1 VTALVLTGLLALHL
15 VLILLPLAAGALI
28 AAALG
33 VRDLLVQVLAGV
45 TGFGVLA
52 MLTFWVY
59 LADPHAGQAF
69 ALVALLAS
77 LVGGVWAVR
86 RTAATHYRRLLPP
99 TAFLAAYTLLMTGLG
114 YLRGGLHAADL
125 TGRNRYLPNLSTD
138 SQLPQLFARQLQSS
152 TRPLPHFLAA
162 PWQASDRPPLQTGA
176 YLLQQAPL
184 GHGSFLDYQLAS
196 MVLQSFWVLGVW
208 AFLRAAR
215 LGNRLVALGLA
226 AVAFSGFTIVNTFYV
241 WPKLLPAGYLML
253 AATALLGRSFERYR
267 RSWVAG
273 GLIGLAIGCA
283 MLGHPG
289 SLFGA
294 LALALLAARRP
305 SWRLALPG
313 GAGLLVMY
321 LPWLLFGKYY
331 APPGNFLT
339 KWQLA
344 DVYNYKDQRS
354 VGQAVSDAYRA
365 AGWSGTVRNK
375 WLNLTEPFHD
385 SLRVFSHGWRLL
397 GQQPLTASGTGSQAG
412 YQVELSIY
420 TFYVPALGLFAW
432 GMLAL
437 VLRRYDRRRSALRLG
452 RLGLACLVVSWLAW
466 ALVLFGPA
474 KTTNQ
479 QSSYFLQLLGFC
491 LGVLGWWLLSPRLC
505 AVLVAAQAAFSLWL
519 YGYRPPLA
527 GSGPQVIGQHPQ
539 WPLAA
544 LSVLALALCGLSLA
558 WLARPE
564 PIGED
569 GYARLAGLSADR
581 AGDEQGPERPGGQR
595 EAVPDGPST
604 DHAVLAGGP
613 ATARGGPAGP
623 RDRGP
628 LAAHRRLDG
637 AHRDR

>member
-1 VTALVLTGLLALHL
+1 MTALYLTGLLGLHL
-15 VLILLPLAAGALI
+15 ALILLPLTAGSLI

-33 VRDLLVQVLAGV
+33 VRDLLLLTLAGV

-59 LADPHAGQAF
+59 LVGPQVGHWF
-69 ALVALLAS
+69 ALGALLAS
-77 LVGGVWAVR
+77 LLGILWALR
-86 RTAATHYRRLLPP
+86 RTAWTYCAALLPP
-99 TAFLAAYTLLMTGLG
+99 VAFLASYTLLMTALG
-114 YLRGGLHAADL
+114 YLRGGLHGADL
-125 TGRNRYLPNLSTD
+125 TGRDRYLPNLSTD
-138 SQLPQLFARQLQSS
+138 SQLPQIFARQLQAS

-226 AVAFSGFTIVNTFYV
+226 AVGFSGFAIVNTFYV

-253 AATALLGRSFERYR
+253 AATALLGETFERYR
-267 RSWVAG
+267 RSWVAA
-273 GLIGLAIGCA
+273 LLLGLAVGCA

-305 SWRLALPG
+305 SWRLALPA

-344 DVYNYKDQRS
+344 DVYNYRDQRS

-365 AGWSGTVRNK
+365 AGWSGTVHNK

-385 SLRVFSHGWRLL
+385 SLQVFWHGWRLL
-397 GQQPLTASGTGSQAG
+397 GQ
-412 YQVELSIY
+412 
-420 TFYVPALGLFAW
+420 
-432 GMLAL
+432 
-437 VLRRYDRRRSALRLG
+437 
-452 RLGLACLVVSWLAW
+452 
-466 ALVLFGPA
+466 
-474 KTTNQ
+474 
-479 QSSYFLQLLGFC
+479 
-491 LGVLGWWLLSPRLC
+491 
-505 AVLVAAQAAFSLWL
+505 
-519 YGYRPPLA
+519 
-527 GSGPQVIGQHPQ
+527 
-539 WPLAA
+539 
-544 LSVLALALCGLSLA
+544 
-558 WLARPE
+558 
-564 PIGED
+564 
-569 GYARLAGLSADR
+569 
-581 AGDEQGPERPGGQR
+581 
-595 EAVPDGPST
+595 
-604 DHAVLAGGP
+604 
-613 ATARGGPAGP
+613 
-623 RDRGP
+623 
-628 LAAHRRLDG
+628 
-637 AHRDR
+637 